1 MRRLAWNQVRLGC
14 QAKGSE
20 LPRHPSEPV
29 HSRYPVVEG
38 RIGGGLGTAT
48 DDALVDWAAEHAE
61 QLLAPLSNH
70 WAHSSAVANRARLIA
85 KAFPAQDRE
94 QLIAAA
100 YLHDIGYAPELR
112 RTGCHA
118 IDGASHLRKAG
129 HERLAVLVA
138 HHAEARFEA
147 SLRGLDD
154 ELAEFSRE
162 SSPVADALTYCDMTI
177 GFDGEPL
184 TLDERT
190 REIARRHGEA
200 DAVTRSLAWSMPFLS
215 LCVARTERRLRLR
228 GLAP

>member
-1 MRRLAWNQVRLGC
+1 MRLGC
-14 QAKGSE
+14 HIKGSE
-20 LPRHPSEPV
+20 LLRQPSEPAR
-29 HSRYPVVEG
+29 SRYPVVGGPTFGEG
-38 RIGGGLGTAT
+38 SGTAT
-48 DDALVDWAAEHAE
+48 GDALVDWAAEHAE
-61 QLLAPLSNH
+61 QLLAPLSQQ
-70 WAHSSAVANRARLIA
+70 WAHSSAVGHRAGRIA
-85 KAFPAQDRE
+85 KAFPAHDRG
-94 QLIAAA
+94 QLVAAA
-100 YLHDIGYAPELR
+100 YLHDIGYAPGLR

-118 IDGASHLRKAG
+118 IDGASHLRDAG
-129 HERLAVLVA
+129 HERLARLVA

-147 SLRGLDD
+147 NLRGLDD

-228 GLAP
+228 GFTP